1 MGSGRD
7 RDSAL
12 LLEGGQQVGFYS
24 KIEESGWLRHLRLLL
39 ITSTVA
45 AERMHFENSSVLI
58 HCSDGWYVRA
68 HSCVC
73 VCVFLKS
80 IVPLSVLGLLL
91 SFSKINTIC
100 CLRQNS

>member
-73 VCVFLKS
+73 VCVFK
-80 IVPLSVLGLLL
+80 IHCTAFGVGFT
-91 SFSKINTIC
+91 SFFFKNKC
-100 CLRQNS
+100 